1 MLALEYPHQQGVCL
15 FYPITL
21 LAYITHTLGPVGS
34 QYSDSIHPKT
44 KIKRALEIKHWKI
57 NLTALCLYLE
67 NKKHRN
73 GVLYWSAYNVF
84 AHQKWEAQI
93 KTDWIRKQATLLLY
107 KSKLKYG

>member
-44 KIKRALEIKHWKI
+44 KIKRALEIKH
-57 NLTALCLYLE
+57 
-67 NKKHRN
+67 
-73 GVLYWSAYNVF
+73 
-84 AHQKWEAQI
+84 
-93 KTDWIRKQATLLLY
+93 
-107 KSKLKYG
+107 